1 MSLPIVR
8 AYTFSPAY
16 SQRRWEQEEL
26 PSPAELESFL
36 WVDLVAPPPE
46 FLAQLESAWQLQFPT
61 QLERAEIEASSR
73 FHAEDRHKRI
83 ILRLGELI
91 VNEEGNTLSFVEQTL
106 TIIDAPDKIITV
118 RESES
123 RTFQEL
129 IKKLK
134 GSSYHRREPTKILL
148 TILQQVVDTD
158 ADNVELL
165 SQKVHRLSAA
175 VRETTYQAQQ
185 AIVLKI
191 QSFQELVIRI
201 REGLFDTQRVLSLLI
216 REEDLN
222 EENREAIRILLKDIS
237 SLIDHTNFS
246 FQRLEALQN
255 TLLSLINLEQNRVI
269 KIFTVITVAFMPPT
283 LIASIYGMNFRVMP
297 ELEWQYGYLFAWF
310 LIVGSSVVTLWYFRW
325 KRWL

>member
-1 MSLPIVR
+1 MSRPTVR
-8 AYTFSPAY
+8 AYTFSPSY
-16 SQRRWEQEEL
+16 SQSRWEL
-26 PSPAELESFL
+26 PEFPTPAQLEAFL
-36 WVDLVAPPPE
+36 WIDLVAPPADY
-46 FLAQLESAWQLQFPT
+46 LSQLEAAWQIQFPT
-61 QLERAEIEASSR
+61 QVERTEIEASSR
-73 FHAEDRHKRI
+73 FHTEDRQKRI
-83 ILRLGELI
+83 ILRLGELA
-91 VNEEGNTLSFVEQTL
+91 VADEGNGLSFIEQTL
-106 TIIDAPDKIITV
+106 IIIDAPERIITL
-118 RESES
+118 REKES
-123 RTFQEL
+123 KTFQDL
-129 IKKLK
+129 VRKLK

-148 TILQQVVDTD
+148 AILQQVVDTD

-175 VRETTYQAQQ
+175 VRETSYQAQQ
-185 AIVLKI
+185 AAVLKI

-222 EENREAIRILLKDIS
+222 EESREAIRILLKDIS

-283 LIASIYGMNFRVMP
+283 LIASIYGMNFRFMP
-297 ELEWQYGYLFAWF
+297 ELDWRYGYLFAWL